1 MIKHLVLF
9 RFREDAGSAAIDAI
23 IAGLNGLPALIADIR
38 SFQVGRD
45 ILRSERSY
53 DLALVSD
60 FVDLAALERYQV
72 HPEHQKVVALVKQAA
87 SSVVAV
93 DYEY

>member
-9 RFREDAGSAAIDAI
+9 RFREDAGAEAVDAI
-23 IAGLNGLPALIADIR
+23 VAGLNGLPALIAEIR

-45 ILRSERSY
+45 LLRTERSY

-60 FVDLAALERYQV
+60 FEDLAALQRYQV

>member
-1 MIKHLVLF
+1 MIKHLVLI
-9 RFREDAGSAAIDAI
+9 RFRGDADSAAIDAI
-23 IAGLNGLPALIADIR
+23 VAGLNGLPALISEIR

-45 ILRSERSY
+45 LLRTERSY

-60 FVDLAALERYQV
+60 FADLAALARYQV
-72 HPEHQKVVALVKQAA
+72 HPEHQKVVTLIKQAA

>member
-23 IAGLNGLPALIADIR
+23 VAGLEGLPALIADIG
-38 SFQVGRD
+38 SFEVGRD
-45 ILRSERSY
+45 ILRTERSY
-53 DLALVSD
+53 DLALVAD
-60 FVDLAALERYQV
+60 FADLAALERYQV
-72 HPEHQKVVALVKQAA
+72 HPEHQKVVALVKKAA

>member
-1 MIKHLVLF
+1 MIKHLVLI

-23 IAGLNGLPALIADIR
+23 VAGLNGLPALISEIR

-45 ILRSERSY
+45 LLRTERSY
-53 DLALVSD
+53 DLALVAD
-60 FVDLAALERYQV
+60 FADLAALERYQL
-72 HPEHQKVVALVKQAA
+72 HPEHQKVVTLIKQAA

>member
-23 IAGLNGLPALIADIR
+23 VAGLNGLPGLIAEIR

-45 ILRSERSY
+45 LLRTERSY

-60 FVDLAALERYQV
+60 FEDLAALQRYQV
-72 HPEHQKVVALVKQAA
+72 HPEHQKVVTLIKQAA

>member
-9 RFREDAGSAAIDAI
+9 RFREDAGNAAIEAI
-23 IAGLNGLPALIADIR
+23 VSGLKGLPALIADIH
-38 SFQVGRD
+38 SFEVGRD

-60 FVDLAALERYQV
+60 FADLAALERYQV

>member
-1 MIKHLVLF
+1 MIKHLVMF

-23 IAGLNGLPALIADIR
+23 VAGLNGLPALIPEIR
-38 SFQVGRD
+38 SFQVGQD
-45 ILRSERSY
+45 VLRSERSY

-60 FVDLAALERYQV
+60 FDDLEALGRYQV
-72 HPEHQKVVALVKQAA
+72 HPEHQKVVTLVKQAA